1 MAKSATL
8 KKPAEKPAT
17 VKTTTDKLREGKPKS
32 VALPPKGFRC
42 QEASLLAKTKYIA
55 CGMPATRVVTWLGT
69 PRNNSETYCMCTG
82 CADHNVRNREARYV
96 LVGESYEITP
106 IKSGPDHVSKEAPAV
121 EVEEAPAETTVT
133 DEQRKSV
140 ADQCLEAKALEDE
153 IAGEEAVTD
162 EKRKRLRDMLDR
174 VLPEAIKA
182 IGVSEVPL
190 LGGEKVKLKDIKG
203 GYIKADN
210 REEAHAKLEEYGE
223 DAIIKRVA
231 TVEFGK
237 GDQEWFEKWMRDNA
251 KRKKPLNISLKEAVN
266 AQTLDAWVRER
277 LRTGQEIDRDLFGV
291 YEITRAQ
298 IVRPKALKK
307 KDDL

>member
-8 KKPAEKPAT
+8 KKPAEKPAA
-17 VKTTTDKLREGKPKS
+17 VKAANVREGKPKS

-42 QEASLLAKTKYIA
+42 QEASPLAKTKYIA
-55 CGMPATRVVTWLGT
+55 CGMPATRVVTYL
-69 PRNNSETYCMCTG
+69 PHRSETYCMCTG
-82 CADHNVRNREARYV
+82 CADHNVRNRGARYV
-96 LVGESYEITP
+96 LVGESYEIST
-106 IKSGPDHVSKEAPAV
+106 IKSGPDHVVKEAPAV
-121 EVEEAPAETTVT
+121 ELEEAPSEQTVT

-153 IAGEEAVTD
+153 IAGEEAATD

-210 REEAHAKLEEYGE
+210 REEAHGKLEEYGE
-223 DAIIKRVA
+223 GAIIKRVA

-277 LRTGQEIDRDLFGV
+277 LRTGQEIDRELFGV